1 MAIKRILVALGG
13 SEYMDVAMRD
23 ACDIAR
29 RHDGELYGL
38 ALGDDAISDQLQA
51 TPMGGGAAAKELR
64 ESREESIESGMRD
77 AIARFN
83 EVCAAEGIKGQVVE
97 AHGEAIDVIVEQL
110 KLMDLGIFGIRRA
123 FDYGAGTH
131 PDDFLAQ
138 VAKAARRPILAVATP
153 AKPIKRVLV
162 AYDGSLPAADALRS
176 FAVLNAFDP
185 EIIRV
190 ISCNDG
196 GVDADNQ
203 VDEAI
208 GYLESHG
215 YTAEGRS
222 LEGSPATAILEHA
235 TSFSADIIV
244 MGVVGRSGFMKLVV
258 GDTAA
263 QVLAKSEIPL
273 YLHY

>member
-23 ACDIAR
+23 ACEIAR

-38 ALGDDAISDQLQA
+38 ALGDEAISNQLQA
-51 TPMGGGAAAKELR
+51 TPMGGGVAAKELR
-64 ESREESIESGMRD
+64 ESREESIESGMHD

-83 EVCAAEGIKGQVVE
+83 EVCAAEGIEGHVIE
-97 AHGEAIDVIVEQL
+97 AHGEAIGVIVEQL
-110 KLMDLGIFGIRRA
+110 KLMDLGIFGIRRT

-176 FAVLNAFDP
+176 FAVLHAFDP

-190 ISCNDG
+190 VTCKDRCDRCRCPGQRCHQLPGKSWVHRRRRHHGWNTRNGDSPNMRHPSRPTWWSWAWWVE
-196 GVDADNQ
+196 VD
-203 VDEAI
+203 
-208 GYLESHG
+208 S
-215 YTAEGRS
+215 
-222 LEGSPATAILEHA
+222 
-235 TSFSADIIV
+235 
-244 MGVVGRSGFMKLVV
+244 
-258 GDTAA
+258 
-263 QVLAKSEIPL
+263 
-273 YLHY
+273 

>member
-23 ACDIAR
+23 ACEIAR

-38 ALGDDAISDQLQA
+38 ALGDEAISNQLQA
-51 TPMGGGAAAKELR
+51 TPMGGGVAAKELR
-64 ESREESIESGMRD
+64 ESREESIESGMHD

-83 EVCAAEGIKGQVVE
+83 EVCAAEGIEGHVIE
-97 AHGEAIDVIVEQL
+97 AHGEAIGVIVEQL
-110 KLMDLGIFGIRRA
+110 KLMDLGIFGIRRT

-176 FAVLNAFDP
+176 FAVLHAFDP

-190 ISCNDG
+190 VTCKDG
-196 GVDADNQ
+196 AIDADAQ
-203 VDEAI
+203 VNDAI
-208 GYLESHG
+208 SYLESHG
-215 YTAEGRS
+215 YTAEG
-222 LEGSPATAILEHA
+222 GTMDGIPATVILQHA
-235 TSFSADIIV
+235 SSFKATWWSWAWWVEVD
-244 MGVVGRSGFMKLVV
+244 S
-258 GDTAA
+258 
-263 QVLAKSEIPL
+263 
-273 YLHY
+273 